1 MPQEGDCWGKTAW
14 CKSITY
20 FGNDSLSLKS
30 SPADNWVMVVT
41 DYDPAN
47 TNKRRRTNRKQLSRP
62 ERLEA
67 VKNLLVKAGA
77 AMQKQS
83 KKKTKETNVAAS
95 AVDSSPSASAGASR
109 KKRQSKKKTKDTNV
123 AESGVD
129 SSSSAD
135 AGVSS
140 NKKQSKKNTKET
152 NVAESGVDSSS
163 SAAAVETTTDSLS
176 DRVLGLIANH
186 DWVALHKLAVEV
198 YDDLSEPSNPL
209 EGWRPQMPIWLYKGC
224 KRSLLGYGQTRT
236 NPNPDPDVK
245 DVKGKIYNKVGAIPE
260 LCAKIL
266 FEAVETWM
274 REFGTPPVIAGESVL
289 KAIREGRFPVGYEP
303 PRHRGYTRGQTVL
316 VRCVGPRSMDLKTPF
331 LLSTTVLYCK
341 NLVPPVEEGT
351 DSYDAVLG
359 FLREKRVFSA
369 LMANVRTSPPPLPSS
384 CSLNPYPYHP

>member
-1 MPQEGDCWGKTAW
+1 MK
-14 CKSITY
+14 K
-20 FGNDSLSLKS
+20 
-30 SPADNWVMVVT
+30 
-41 DYDPAN
+41 
-47 TNKRRRTNRKQLSRP
+47 
-62 ERLEA
+62 
-67 VKNLLVKAGA
+67 LLVKSGA
-77 AMQKQS
+77 AMQTQS
-83 KKKTKETNVAAS
+83 KKKNKETNVAAS
-95 AVDSSPSASAGASR
+95 AVNSSPSASAGASR
-109 KKRQSKKKTKDTNV
+109 KTRQSKKKTKEIYV

-163 SAAAVETTTDSLS
+163 SAAAVETTDSLS

-198 YDDLSEPSNPL
+198 YDDLPEPSNPL

-316 VRCVGPRSMDLKTPF
+316 VRCVGPRAMDLKTPF
-331 LLSTTVLYCK
+331 LLSTAVLYCK

-359 FLREKRVFSA
+359 FLRENRVFSA
-369 LMANVRTSPPPLPSS
+369 LMANVRTSPPLPSS